1 LGEEII
7 LLVEAAGMTMRIG
20 GALAFCFFWVKTMFF
35 AALQEE
41 NDRDP
46 L

>member
-7 LLVEAAGMTMRIG
+7 LLVEAAGMTMNWRG
-20 GALAFCFFWVKTMFF
+20 SGFLFFWVKTMFF